1 SSDATFPAQ
10 KEMKAGWNLVG
21 LAELYAMDV
30 NDALISIDLVAGGL
44 TGYSHVSSPSLTGA
58 PWIHFRGG
66 DDSFTMLPTKG
77 YWVFMVNDGVL
88 GGFASTPIIEV
99 STPINEVAG

>member
-1 SSDATFPAQ
+1 
-10 KEMKAGWNLVG
+10 
-21 LAELYAMDV
+21 
-30 NDALISIDLVAGGL
+30 
-44 TGYSHVSSPSLTGA
+44 
-58 PWIHFRGG
+58 
-66 DDSFTMLPTKG
+66 MLPTKG